1 MTPVTRWQV
10 AGRVVLAVLAVLSAF
25 TVGWLLA
32 QLLFHFTGHPPAL
45 VAYLVAAVL
54 GLVVGALAS
63 ALFARVTGRGDRHL
77 LEDIRAALE
86 SIAQGNFDVHLDAA
100 APGPFTEV
108 VATVNQMA
116 HNLGTL
122 EQQRQDFVSNVS
134 HEIQSP
140 LTSISG
146 FTDLLRDPDL
156 DEAARQR
163 YLDIVTSECR
173 RLSGLSDN
181 LLRLSALDDVRLEC
195 GPVQLDEHVRSA
207 VLALE
212 PVWSANHVHVELDA
226 VPVRVRADGE
236 LLTQVWTNLVQNA
249 VKFTPSGGRV
259 QVRVTAEPAGA
270 ARVQVVDTGI
280 GIAATDLP
288 HVFERFY
295 RADKARG
302 SGGNGLGLALA
313 RRIIELHHGRITV
326 TSQPGSGTTFTVQL
340 PALTSG

>member
-1 MTPVTRWQV
+1 MTPTSRWQV
-10 AGRVVLAVLAVLSAF
+10 AKRTVVAVVAVLSAF

-45 VAYLVAAVL
+45 VAYLIAAVL
-54 GLVVGALAS
+54 GLVVGAVAS
-63 ALFARVTGRGDRHL
+63 AGYARATGRGDRHL
-77 LEDIRAALE
+77 WEDVRAALE
-86 SIAQGNFDVHLDAA
+86 SIAQGNFDVHLETGT
-100 APGPFTEV
+100 PGPFTEV
-108 VATVNQMA
+108 VTTVNQMA

-122 EQQRQDFVSNVS
+122 ERQRQDFVSNVS

-146 FTDLLRDPDL
+146 FTDLLRDPNL
-156 DEAARQR
+156 DEASRQR

-181 LLRLSALDDVRLEC
+181 LLRLSSLDDAHLERR
-195 GPVQLDEHVRSA
+195 PIQLDEHVRSA

-212 PVWSANHVHVELDA
+212 PVWSADDVHVELDA
-226 VPVRVRADGE
+226 VPVRVQADAG

-259 QVRVTAEPAGA
+259 QVHVTAEPAGA
-270 ARVQVVDTGI
+270 ARVQVSDTGI
-280 GIAATDLP
+280 GIATTDLP

-295 RADKARG
+295 RADKARR

-313 RRIIELHHGRITV
+313 RRVVELHQGRITV
-326 TSQPGSGTTFTVQL
+326 TSEPGSGTTFTVDL
-340 PALTSG
+340 PAFTSG